1 MSLSPRRQR
10 TNGEPGTNLFYW
22 CYQCN
27 RMVRLPSTDLSNI
40 TCPLCS
46 GQFLSEIDLS
56 RPRLILDFTHHD
68 PSPEARLLEA
78 LSLSFDPPIRRF
90 NGRLHDPRAQPP
102 RVRWI
107 QDREQPRQQE
117 GRRHADSDGEIP
129 VRHVTRRR
137 HRRADQRAGDSDA
150 DGPEPLILPHPRTWL
165 ILPPRDPS
173 DPLELIPRLQNPIPR
188 GVDPRDYY
196 FGPGLGELIDQLTEN
211 DRPGAPPA
219 PERTIHAIPS
229 VKISESH
236 LKENPYC
243 PVCQEEFEVG
253 GDAREL
259 PCKHIYH
266 SDCIVP
272 WLRLHNSCP
281 VCRLEVPVSTDSVE
295 PSDGGG
301 RIRRCLRWFQI
312 QLASLLPFHG
322 RRRRI
327 RPEEEND
334 MIASARA
341 ASPGR
346 IPCCIL

>member
-1 MSLSPRRQR
+1 MSLSPPRRR
-10 TNGEPGTNLFYW
+10 TNGEARTNLVYW

-27 RMVRLPSTDLSNI
+27 RMFRLPSTDSTDI
-40 TCPLCS
+40 ACPLCS
-46 GQFLSEIDLS
+46 GHFVSEVNVS
-56 RPRLILDFTHHD
+56 RPRLVLDFTDPD

-78 LSLSFDPPIRRF
+78 LSLLFDPPIRQF
-90 NGRLHDPRAQPP
+90 DGRLHDPQSQPP
-102 RVRWI
+102 RFRWI
-107 QDREQPRQQE
+107 QARERSRPQD

-129 VRHVTRRR
+129 VRRVPGRRR
-137 HRRADQRAGDSDA
+137 RRDRDLDA
-150 DGPEPLILPHPRTWL
+150 DVPEPEILPRPRTWL
-165 ILPPRDPS
+165 ILPPIDPS
-173 DPLELIPRLQNPIPR
+173 YPLELIPRGRIPIPR

-219 PERTIHAIPS
+219 PERAINAIPS

-236 LKENPYC
+236 LKENSYC
-243 PVCQEEFEVG
+243 PVCQEEFELG

-281 VCRLEVPVSTDSVE
+281 VCRLEVPVPESSDSVE
-295 PSDGGG
+295 DSGGEG
-301 RIRRCLRWFQI
+301 RLRRCLRWSRI
-312 QLASLLPFHG
+312 QLASLWPFHG
-322 RRRRI
+322 RHQRI
-327 RPEEEND
+327 RPEAENNV
-334 MIASARA
+334 IASATGDRA
-341 ASPGR
+341 GR